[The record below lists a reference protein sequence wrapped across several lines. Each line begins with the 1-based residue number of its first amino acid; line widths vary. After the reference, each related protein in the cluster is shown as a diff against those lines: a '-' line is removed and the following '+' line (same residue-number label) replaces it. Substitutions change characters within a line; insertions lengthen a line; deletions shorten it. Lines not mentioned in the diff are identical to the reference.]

1 MQLCFASRNTH
12 KLAEIQAIVG
22 NKFHIIGLA
31 EIGCHEE
38 LAETTNTI
46 EGNSRQKAQYI
57 WDNFQVNCFADDSGL
72 LVDALGGEPGVHTAY
87 YSGSREADSNI
98 HFLLQ
103 KLTQV
108 SHREAHFKSVITL
121 IINGLVHQFTG
132 VVEGEILLAKRG
144 TGGFGYDPIF
154 LPKGYTQSFAEMP
167 MSEKNPIS
175 HRGRALQQLVD
186 FLNPAEDL
194 K

>member
-1 MQLCFASRNTH
+1 MQLCFASRNQH

-22 NKFHIIGLA
+22 DKFKIIGLDDIA
-31 EIGCHEE
+31 CSEE
-38 LAETTNTI
+38 LPETTDTI
-46 EGNSRQKAQYI
+46 EGNSLQKAQYI

-98 HFLLQ
+98 SFLLH
-103 KLTQV
+103 KLGNQTV
-108 SHREAHFKSVITL
+108 REAHFKSVITL
-121 IINGLVHQFTG
+121 IINGLAHQFTG
-132 VVEGEILLAKRG
+132 IAEGEILKEKRG

-154 LPKGYTQSFAEMP
+154 LPKGYTKSFAEMT
-167 MSEKNPIS
+167 MDEKNPIS

-186 FLNPAEDL
+186 FLKTFSEV
-194 K
+194 